1 MARQVALR
9 IMMII
14 GSVILL
20 AWGALTIAYSIIGN
34 IILTERDAD
43 AQLRVANPIGLAV
56 GCAEVA
62 LFIFGIWGAARLARF
77 PLILFAILSV
87 LLIGL
92 NLAALIVYLLAYS
105 NSYNVLDFIWY
116 ILSIAFLIILFIF
129 SVLLSRRTRHAC

>member
-1 MARQVALR
+1 MARHVALR
-9 IMMII
+9 VLMII

-34 IILTERDAD
+34 IILTDRSAD
-43 AQLRVANPIGLAV
+43 SQLSVANPIGLAV

-62 LFIFGIWGAARLARF
+62 LFIFGVWGAARLARF
-77 PLILFAILSV
+77 PLILFAILSL

-92 NLAALIVYLLAYS
+92 NLAALILYLIAY
-105 NSYNVLDFIWY
+105 NNNYNALDFVWY

-129 SVLLSRRTRHAC
+129 SIILSRRARHVC

>member
-1 MARQVALR
+1 MARHIALR
-9 IMMII
+9 ILMII

-62 LFIFGIWGAARLARF
+62 LFIFGVWGAARLARL
-77 PLILFAILSV
+77 PLILFAVLAL

-92 NLAALIVYLLAYS
+92 NLAALIIYLIAYA
-105 NSYNVLDFIWY
+105 NSYIALDFVWY

-129 SVLLSRRTRHAC
+129 SIILSRRARHFC